1 MPDSKVGTNF
11 TRENTPTAG
20 LEIITKTVP
29 LHIHLQEVSLKT
41 IDNFK
46 NLNLK
51 LLEAYLPKGH
61 LARMITML
69 QTYIPSATLP
79 NDKY

>member
-1 MPDSKVGTNF
+1 MPTV
-11 TRENTPTAG
+11 G

-41 IDNFK
+41 IYNFK

-51 LLEAYLPKGH
+51 LLEAYLPKVIWLGG
-61 LARMITML
+61 
-69 QTYIPSATLP
+69 
-79 NDKY
+79 